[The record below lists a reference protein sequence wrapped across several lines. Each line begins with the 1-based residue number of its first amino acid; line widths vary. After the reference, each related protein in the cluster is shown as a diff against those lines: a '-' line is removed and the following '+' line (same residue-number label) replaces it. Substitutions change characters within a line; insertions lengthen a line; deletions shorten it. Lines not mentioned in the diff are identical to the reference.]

1 MKPATAATPSDLS
14 PRDLELVL
22 ALVRGHTLQEAGRRL
37 GLDTSSVYRAVKKL
51 EQRLGL
57 PLFDRGRQGMSPGE
71 LALALAQR
79 AEAIEAQLESARELL
94 QDDTVALSGSLRV
107 SCNDIGLHGLL
118 LPLIGPFVRAHPQLQ
133 IELLA
138 TNQLARL
145 DRREADIALRG
156 TSAPPEHLVGVKLG
170 VMRSAL
176 WASQAYLDTL
186 PTGTDIAAMAWA
198 TPDADVNLPDY
209 PSRRWRQA
217 CYPDLVPRL
226 RCDGM
231 LAVARAVQA
240 GAAVGVAPYL
250 LMAGQ
255 PGLVNLTGHLPEV
268 DVDLWLLT
276 HPDMRH
282 LRRVKAFFDFV
293 RRELVLP

>member
-1 MKPATAATPSDLS
+1 MKPATAPTPSDIS

-57 PLFDRGRQGMSPGE
+57 PLFDRSRQGMAPGE

-94 QDDTVALSGSLRV
+94 QDDSVALSGSLRV

-156 TSAPPEHLVGVKLG
+156 TTAPPEHLVGVKLG

-186 PTGTDIAAMAWA
+186 PTVTDIAAMAWA

-240 GAAVGVAPYL
+240 GVAVGVAPYL

-255 PGLVNLTGHLPEV
+255 PGLVDLTEHLPEV

-293 RRELVLP
+293 RRELILP

>member
-51 EQRLGL
+51 EQRLGR

-118 LPLIGPFVRAHPQLQ
+118 LPRIGPFVRAHPQLQ

-186 PTGTDIAAMAWA
+186 PTGTDIAAMDWA
-198 TPDADVNLPDY
+198 TPDADLNLPDY

-217 CYPDLVPRL
+217 RYPDLVPRL

-255 PGLVNLTGHLPEV
+255 PGLVDLSGHLPEV